1 MAVLRRILG
10 GMFVFLLWNARFP
23 QEESERSKGWKMF
36 EMLVYEWVLRWTE
49 GSIVKYNSEVKNI
62 KVSLAW
68 CRFWFP

>member
-1 MAVLRRILG
+1 
-10 GMFVFLLWNARFP
+10 
-23 QEESERSKGWKMF
+23 MF

-49 GSIVKYNSEVKNI
+49 GSIVKYNSKVKNI